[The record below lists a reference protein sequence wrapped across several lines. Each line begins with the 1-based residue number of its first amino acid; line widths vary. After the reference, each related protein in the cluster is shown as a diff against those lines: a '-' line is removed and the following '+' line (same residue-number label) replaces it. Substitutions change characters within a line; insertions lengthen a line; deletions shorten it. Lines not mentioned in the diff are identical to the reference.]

1 MDRTPVIVAIG
12 RSAVCRSRK
21 GSFATTHPI
30 EICNQVL
37 RGVLDQVP
45 QLDHNDIDDLVL
57 GCAAHTNQCSQNMAR
72 LVVQRAELPDT
83 VCGQTINRF
92 CSSGLQAIAT
102 SMNEII
108 AGQADVVIAG
118 GVESMSYCYGAY
130 PDEYRDEWLNNHDV
144 DVKGEGSA
152 YMGMGITAENVA
164 KKYGINREDMEK
176 LALRSHTRAAIARK
190 DGKLAPSI
198 IPVKV
203 VNPAGEEEIVKDDQ
217 GILAELDGTM
227 KTSLEKMS
235 GMKTC
240 FIDEEDGG
248 LVTAATSSQTS
259 DAAAFA
265 IVMTMDK
272 ANELGIK
279 PIAKMLG
286 YAVEGVDP
294 KYMGLG
300 PIEAVPVAL
309 KRAGMTMDQ
318 IDEVEL
324 NEAFASQ
331 AIACMQDLGLEAG
344 LDDDLDP
351 AKDKDKDIVVNPYG
365 NAMALGH
372 PMGATGIF
380 LTCKMLD
387 WLREN
392 DKKYGI
398 VTMCIGGGMGAAGVF
413 ERLI

>member
-12 RSAVCRSRK
+12 RSAVCRSKK

-37 RGVLDQVP
+37 RGVLAQVP
-45 QLDHNDIDDLVL
+45 ELDTNDIEDLVL
-57 GCAAHTNQCSQNMAR
+57 GCASHVGVCSQNMAK
-72 LVVQRAELPDT
+72 LVAQRAELPQS

-92 CSSGLQAIAT
+92 CSSGLQAMAT
-102 SMNEII
+102 AMNEIL
-108 AGQADVVIAG
+108 AGQGDVVIAG
-118 GVESMSYCYGAY
+118 GVESMSMTYGPYGRELQDDWLAERD
-130 PDEYRDEWLNNHDV
+130 DEIA
-144 DVKGEGSA
+144 G
-152 YMGMGITAENVA
+152 YMPMGITAENVA
-164 KKYGINREDMEK
+164 KKYGITRKEMEEM
-176 LALRSHTRAAIARK
+176 ALRSHTLAAKAR
-190 DGKLAPSI
+190 DEGKLAPSI

-203 VNPAGEEEIVKDDQ
+203 INPAGEEEIVDTDQ
-217 GILAELDGTM
+217 GILNT
-227 KTSLEKMS
+227 TLEKMA

-240 FIDEEDGG
+240 FVPEEEGG

-265 IVMTMDK
+265 VIMTMDK

-279 PIAKMLG
+279 PLAKMLG
-286 YAVEGVDP
+286 YAVQGVEA
-294 KYMGLG
+294 KLMGLG
-300 PIEAVPVAL
+300 PIAAVPVAL
-309 KRAGMTMDQ
+309 KRAGLTLDQ
-318 IDEVEL
+318 IDEIEL

-331 AIACMQDLGLEAG
+331 AIACIRDLGLNM
-344 LDDDLDP
+344 
-351 AKDKDKDIVVNPYG
+351 DITNPYG

-387 WLREN
+387 YLRDN

-413 ERLI
+413 ERLN

>member
-12 RSAVCRSRK
+12 RSAVCRSKK

-45 QLDHNDIDDLVL
+45 QLDKGEIDDLVL
-57 GCAAHTNQCSQNMAR
+57 GCAAHVNQCSQNMAK
-72 LVVQRAELPDT
+72 LVVARAELPET
-83 VCGQTINRF
+83 VCAQTINRF
-92 CSSGLQAIAT
+92 CSSGLQAMSTA
-102 SMNEII
+102 MNEIL
-108 AGQADVVIAG
+108 ANQADVVIAG
-118 GVESMSYCYGAY
+118 GVESMTYCYGAY
-130 PDEYRDEWLNNHDV
+130 PREYMDDFLV
-144 DVKGEGSA
+144 DYDEGSA
-152 YMGMGITAENVA
+152 YMGMGLTAENVA
-164 KKYGINREDMEK
+164 KRYGITREEMEK
-176 LALRSHTRAAIARK
+176 LALRSHTRAAIARR

-227 KTSLEKMS
+227 KTSLEKMA

-240 FIDEEDGG
+240 FVEEEAGG

-259 DAAAFA
+259 DAAAFCV
-265 IVMTMDK
+265 IMTMDK
-272 ANELGIK
+272 AKELGIK

-286 YAVEGVDP
+286 YAVKGVDP

-300 PIEAVPVAL
+300 PIKAVPAAL
-309 KRAGMTMDQ
+309 ERAGMTLDQ
-318 IDEVEL
+318 IDEIEL

-331 AIACMQDLGLEAG
+331 AIACMRDLGLEPG

-392 DKKYGI
+392 NKTYGI

-413 ERLI
+413 ERLN